1 MKAIYYR
8 WSGDHKTV
16 VDLGNRDVIAVMYL
30 RIAISDQREYFK
42 QQVQIDPLDT
52 RWLRR
57 IKLEIRSMKEL
68 ADVLSS
74 AIDDA
79 DITNQAEAAK
89 AAYSMIMPWRN

>member
-16 VDLGNRDVIAVMYL
+16 VDLGNREVTAVMYL
-30 RIAISDQREYFK
+30 RIAINNQKEYFK
-42 QQVQIDPLDT
+42 QQVQSDPLDT

-79 DITNQAEAAK
+79 DITDQAKAAK

>member
-8 WSGDHKTV
+8 WSGDHKTI
-16 VDLGNRDVIAVMYL
+16 VDLGHCDNTAVMYL
-30 RIAISDQREYFK
+30 RIAIDHEKAYFRE
-42 QQVQIDPLDT
+42 QVQSDPLDT